1 MSLESVKLAPQDTS
15 SLCLGCDWHS
25 IMDSL
30 RTEGTLKH
38 MTISRCIFTEAA
50 QPGFPT
56 SLTTLALNNVSLDL
70 DQVFLAVSPLKYLQV
85 LCFYHGTYNYIPL
98 KHLIQYSPTKLHSAL
113 PCLQKL
119 TLSSIIA
126 SIACREFAELVQP
139 HGLTVEFRFFCLSVE
154 ALIHAAPHW
163 LRMTKQ
169 QAVDLGMYST
179 WKSTHTVK

>member
-1 MSLESVKLAPQDTS
+1 MQWRVQMSLT
-15 SLCLGCDWHS
+15 
-25 IMDSL
+25 L
-30 RTEGTLKH
+30 RTGTLKH
-38 MTISRCIFTEAA
+38 TTISSCIFTEAA
-50 QPGFPT
+50 QPGFPK
-56 SLTTLALNNVSLDL
+56 SLTTLVLNNVSLDL

-85 LCFYHGTYNYIPL
+85 LCSSYHDTYNYTPL
-98 KHLIQYSPTKLHSAL
+98 KHLIQYSPTKLQSAL

-126 SIACREFAELVQP
+126 LIACREFAELVQP
-139 HGLTVEFRFFCLSVE
+139 HGLTVELRFFCLSVE

-169 QAVDLGMYST
+169 QTADHGMYST